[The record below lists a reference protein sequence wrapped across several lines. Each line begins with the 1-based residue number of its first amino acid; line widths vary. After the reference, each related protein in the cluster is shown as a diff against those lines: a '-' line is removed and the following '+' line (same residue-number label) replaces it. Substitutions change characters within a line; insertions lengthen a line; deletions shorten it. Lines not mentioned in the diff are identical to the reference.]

1 MIYADSIDEKKKAIL
16 SRAEWLRLAAAQ
28 IKKIKPV
35 INDFD
40 GKIYN
45 CRFDEAIK
53 NLSDD
58 RLSFW
63 TSNQYGSF
71 EIVIYHDHTYSDKIS
86 LLTGYSCKVQKNDY
100 SQYHTD
106 ETRAIF
112 DGKRIN
118 ADKIAALLDASYAR
132 LNKEAYELE
141 VIAGE
146 LEDRIKQ
153 IADTYNLLNHLCGSL
168 PTVVSDICNIKRHY
182 Y

>member
-1 MIYADSIDEKKKAIL
+1 MIYIDSMDEKKKAIL

-58 RLSFW
+58 KLSFW
-63 TSNQYGSF
+63 TSNQYGTF
-71 EIVIYHDHTYSDKIS
+71 EITVYHDHVYNDKIA
-86 LLTGYSCKVQKNDY
+86 LLTGYSCKAQKNNY

-106 ETRAIF
+106 EARAIF
-112 DGKRIN
+112 DGKRIK
-118 ADKIAALLDASYAR
+118 ADKMTALLDDKYTQ

-141 VIAGE
+141 T
-146 LEDRIKQ
+146 
-153 IADTYNLLNHLCGSL
+153 IADTLEERIIQIKQTYDLLNQLCGSL
-168 PTVVSDICNIKRHY
+168 PSVVTDICKIKPHY